1 LNLEPV
7 GQQKARSQ
15 WMRWRACRNSVGRFL
30 GLLRHDGHSRQHAM
44 GMMMVVAAM
53 VQTNAH

>member
-1 LNLEPV
+1 VDALAGWVETLSGV
-7 GQQKARSQ
+7 L
-15 WMRWRACRNSVGRFL
+15 W
-30 GLLRHDGHSRQHAM
+30 LLRHDGHSRQHAM